1 MKQSNFVWRT
11 LGIAGILAVFLYF
24 VGSIAGYLLDP
35 LTTSAAYNYHSED
48 SITVSG
54 YLVRDEEVLPD
65 NSGLVY
71 ITREEGERVS
81 KGNSVAVVYHSQES
95 LSQAQQ
101 LEDLRIQ
108 LEQLEYAQSVATGSQ
123 EVLKLDSSIMDSIYT
138 VRQSMNNE
146 QYTDAEK
153 EASTLRTL
161 ILKRDYTYSGEGD
174 IEGQIEALTTQL
186 RSLASAAKSGSTA
199 VTVSKG
205 GYYSSLVDGYETVL
219 TPASLET
226 MTPTSLREIHP
237 DTSLSSSVGK
247 MIYGNSWYYVT
258 AMSTETAALLTEGS
272 KVTLRFVSGL
282 EQDVPMIVER
292 ISADDHGQTLVVL
305 KADQYVSITTLLR
318 DQNAQI
324 ILKSYD
330 GIRVPQESL
339 RVWKR
344 TITNEEDGTE
354 TTESLVGV
362 YCRIGVEAQF
372 KPVNVVY
379 QGEDYYLVEPNPSAM
394 GSSLSE
400 KQLEL
405 YTLRAGDEVI
415 VTAKDLYNGKVIG

>member
-11 LGIAGILAVFLYF
+11 LGIAGISAVFLYF

-54 YLVRDEEVLPD
+54 YLVRDEEVLPN

-199 VTVSKG
+199 ITVSKG

-226 MTPTSLREIHP
+226 MTPTSLREIQP

-282 EQDVPMIVER
+282 EQDVPMTVER

-344 TITNEEDGTE
+344 TITNEDGTE

>member
-1 MKQSNFVWRT
+1 MNKSNFVWRT
-11 LGIAGILAVFLYF
+11 LGIAGIAAVFLYF
-24 VGSIAGYLLDP
+24 IGSIAGYLLDP
-35 LTTSAAYNYHSED
+35 LTTAVAYNYHSED

-54 YLVRDEEVLPD
+54 YLVRDEGVLAD
-65 NSGLVY
+65 NPGLVY
-71 ITREEGERVS
+71 ITRDEGERVS
-81 KGNSVAVVYHSQES
+81 KGRSVAVVYHSQEA
-95 LSQAQQ
+95 LDQAEQ

-123 EVLKLDSSIMDSIYT
+123 EALKLDSSIMDSIYAI
-138 VRQSMNNE
+138 RQNMNSE
-146 QYTDAEK
+146 QYTNAEK
-153 EASTLRTL
+153 EAATLRTL

-174 IEGQIEALTTQL
+174 IEGQIESLTTQI
-186 RSLASAAKSGSTA
+186 RSLSSATRSGSTA
-199 VTVSKG
+199 VTVSRG

-226 MTPTSLREIHP
+226 MTPSILRDIQP
-237 DTSLSSSVGK
+237 DATLTSSVGK

-258 AMSTETAALLTEGS
+258 AMATEDAALMSEGS
-272 KVTLRFVSGL
+272 AVTLRFVSGL
-282 EQDVPMIVER
+282 DQDVPMTVER

-305 KADQYVSITTLLR
+305 RADQYISVTTLLR
-318 DQNAQI
+318 DQNAQVI
-324 ILKSYD
+324 FRSYD

-344 TITNEEDGTE
+344 TVTDEDGNE
-354 TTESLVGV
+354 STESLVGV
-362 YCRIGVEAQF
+362 YCRIGMEAQF
-372 KPVNVVY
+372 KPVSVVY
-379 QGEDYYLVEPNPSAM
+379 QGEDYYLVAANPSAK

-400 KQLEL
+400 KQVDL

>member
-1 MKQSNFVWRT
+1 MNKSNFVWRT

-24 VGSIAGYLLDP
+24 AGSIAGYLLDP

-54 YLVRDEEVLPD
+54 YLVRDEEVLA
-65 NSGLVY
+65 NNNGLVY
-71 ITREEGERVS
+71 VTREEGERVS
-81 KGNSVAVVYHSQES
+81 KGNSVAVVYHSEEA

-123 EVLKLDSSIMDSIYT
+123 EVLKLDSNIMDSIYAI
-138 VRQSMNNE
+138 RQNMNSE
-146 QYTDAEK
+146 QYTEAEK

-174 IEGQIEALTTQL
+174 IEGQIESLTTQL
-186 RSLASAAKSGSTA
+186 RSLASATKSGSTA
-199 VTVSKG
+199 ITVSKG

-219 TPASLET
+219 TLASLET
-226 MTPTSLREIHP
+226 MTPSSLREIQP
-237 DTSLSSSVGK
+237 DSTLSSSVGK
-247 MIYGNSWYYVT
+247 MIYGNTWYYVT
-258 AMSTETAALLTEGS
+258 AMATEDAALMTEGS

-282 EQDVPMIVER
+282 EQDVPMTVER
-292 ISADDHGQTLVVL
+292 IGADEHGQSLVVL
-305 KADQYVSITTLLR
+305 KAEQYVSITTLLR

-344 TITNEEDGTE
+344 TVTDEDGTE

-362 YCRIGVEAQF
+362 YCRIGVESWF
-372 KPVNVVY
+372 KPVTVVY
-379 QGEDYYLVEPNPSAM
+379 QGEDYYLVEANPDAM
-394 GSSLSE
+394 GSNMSE
-400 KQLEL
+400 KQREI

-415 VTAKDLYNGKVIG
+415 VSAKDLYNGKVIG

>member
-24 VGSIAGYLLDP
+24 AGSIAGYLLDP

-54 YLVRDEEVLPD
+54 YLVRDEEVLA
-65 NSGLVY
+65 NNNGLVY
-71 ITREEGERVS
+71 VTREEGERVS
-81 KGNSVAVVYHSQES
+81 KGNSVAVVYLSEEA
-95 LSQAQQ
+95 LSQARQ

-123 EVLKLDSSIMDSIYT
+123 EVLKLDSNIMDSIYAI
-138 VRQSMNNE
+138 RQNMNSE
-146 QYTDAEK
+146 QYTEAEK

-174 IEGQIEALTTQL
+174 IEGQIESLTTQL
-186 RSLASAAKSGSTA
+186 RSLASATKSGSTA
-199 VTVSKG
+199 ITVSKG

-219 TPASLET
+219 TPESLET
-226 MTPTSLREIHP
+226 MTPSSLREIQP
-237 DTSLSSSVGK
+237 DTTLSSSVGK
-247 MIYGNSWYYVT
+247 MIYGNTWYYVT
-258 AMSTETAALLTEGS
+258 AMATEDAALMTEGS

-282 EQDVPMIVER
+282 EQDVPMTVER
-292 ISADDHGQTLVVL
+292 IGADEHGQSLVVL
-305 KADQYVSITTLLR
+305 KAEQYVSITTLLR

-344 TITNEEDGTE
+344 TVTDEDGTE

-362 YCRIGVEAQF
+362 YCRIGVESWF
-372 KPVNVVY
+372 KPVTVVY
-379 QGEDYYLVEPNPSAM
+379 QGEDYYLVEANPDAM
-394 GSSLSE
+394 GSNMSE
-400 KQLEL
+400 KQREI

-415 VTAKDLYNGKVIG
+415 VSAKDLYNGKVIG

>member
-24 VGSIAGYLLDP
+24 AGSIAGYLLDP

-54 YLVRDEEVLPD
+54 YLVRDEEVLA
-65 NSGLVY
+65 NNNGLVY
-71 ITREEGERVS
+71 VTREEGERVS
-81 KGNSVAVVYHSQES
+81 KGNSVAVVYHSEEA

-123 EVLKLDSSIMDSIYT
+123 EVLKLDSNIMDSIYAI
-138 VRQSMNNE
+138 RQNMNSE
-146 QYTDAEK
+146 QYTEAEK

-174 IEGQIEALTTQL
+174 IEGQIESLTTQL
-186 RSLASAAKSGSTA
+186 RSLASATKSGSTA
-199 VTVSKG
+199 ITVSKG

-226 MTPTSLREIHP
+226 MTPSSLREIQP
-237 DTSLSSSVGK
+237 DSTLSSSVGK
-247 MIYGNSWYYVT
+247 MIYGNTWYYVT
-258 AMSTETAALLTEGS
+258 AMATEDAALMTEGS

-282 EQDVPMIVER
+282 EQDVPMTVER
-292 ISADDHGQTLVVL
+292 IGADEHGQSLVVL
-305 KADQYVSITTLLR
+305 KAEQYVSITTLLR

-344 TITNEEDGTE
+344 TVTDEDGTE

-362 YCRIGVEAQF
+362 YCRIGVESWF
-372 KPVNVVY
+372 KPVTVVY
-379 QGEDYYLVEPNPSAM
+379 QGEDYYLVEANPDAM
-394 GSSLSE
+394 GSNMSE
-400 KQLEL
+400 KQREI

-415 VTAKDLYNGKVIG
+415 VSAKDLYNGKVIG

>member
-24 VGSIAGYLLDP
+24 AGSIAGYLLDP

-54 YLVRDEEVLPD
+54 YLVRDEEVLA
-65 NSGLVY
+65 NNNGLVY
-71 ITREEGERVS
+71 VTREEGERVS
-81 KGNSVAVVYHSQES
+81 KGNSVAVVYHSEEA

-123 EVLKLDSSIMDSIYT
+123 EVLKLDSNIMDSIYAI
-138 VRQSMNNE
+138 RQNMNSE
-146 QYTDAEK
+146 QYTEAEK

-174 IEGQIEALTTQL
+174 IEGQIESLTTQL
-186 RSLASAAKSGSTA
+186 RSLASATKSGSTA
-199 VTVSKG
+199 ITVSKG

-219 TPASLET
+219 TPESLET
-226 MTPTSLREIHP
+226 MTPSSLREIQP
-237 DTSLSSSVGK
+237 DTTLSSSVGK
-247 MIYGNSWYYVT
+247 MIYGNTWYYVT
-258 AMSTETAALLTEGS
+258 AMATEDAALMTEGS

-282 EQDVPMIVER
+282 EQDVPMTVER
-292 ISADDHGQTLVVL
+292 IGADEHGQSLVVL
-305 KADQYVSITTLLR
+305 KAEQYVSITTLLR

-344 TITNEEDGTE
+344 TVTDEDGTE

-362 YCRIGVEAQF
+362 YCRIGVESWF
-372 KPVNVVY
+372 KPVTVVY
-379 QGEDYYLVEPNPSAM
+379 QGEDYYLVEANPDAM
-394 GSSLSE
+394 GSNMSE
-400 KQLEL
+400 KQREI

-415 VTAKDLYNGKVIG
+415 VSAKDLYNGKVIG

>member
-24 VGSIAGYLLDP
+24 AGSIAGYLLDP

-54 YLVRDEEVLPD
+54 YLVRDEEVLA
-65 NSGLVY
+65 NNNGLVY
-71 ITREEGERVS
+71 VTREEGERVS
-81 KGNSVAVVYHSQES
+81 KGNSVAVVYHSEEA
-95 LSQAQQ
+95 LSQARQ

-123 EVLKLDSSIMDSIYT
+123 EVLKLDSNIMDSIYAI
-138 VRQSMNNE
+138 RQNMNSE
-146 QYTDAEK
+146 QYTEAEK

-174 IEGQIEALTTQL
+174 IEGQIESLTTQL
-186 RSLASAAKSGSTA
+186 RSLASATKSGSTA
-199 VTVSKG
+199 ITVSKG

-219 TPASLET
+219 TPESLET
-226 MTPTSLREIHP
+226 MTPSSLREIQP
-237 DTSLSSSVGK
+237 DTTLSSSVGK
-247 MIYGNSWYYVT
+247 MIYGNTWYYVT
-258 AMSTETAALLTEGS
+258 AMATEDAALMTEGS

-282 EQDVPMIVER
+282 EQDVPMTVER
-292 ISADDHGQTLVVL
+292 IGADEHGQSLVVL
-305 KADQYVSITTLLR
+305 KAEQYVSITTLLR

-344 TITNEEDGTE
+344 TVTDEDGTE

-362 YCRIGVEAQF
+362 YCRIGVESWF
-372 KPVNVVY
+372 KPVTVVY
-379 QGEDYYLVEPNPSAM
+379 QGEDYYLVEANPDAM
-394 GSSLSE
+394 GSNMSE
-400 KQLEL
+400 KQREI

-415 VTAKDLYNGKVIG
+415 VSAKDLYNGKVIG